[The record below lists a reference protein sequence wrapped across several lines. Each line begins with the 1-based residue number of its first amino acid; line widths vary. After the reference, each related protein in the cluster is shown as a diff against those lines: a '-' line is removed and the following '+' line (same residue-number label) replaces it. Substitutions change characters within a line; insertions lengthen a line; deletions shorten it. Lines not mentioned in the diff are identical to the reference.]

1 MSRSVKKG
9 PFAAPEL
16 LKRVDEMNAAGEKN
30 LARLARW
37 APVGAFLAVVALVA
51 LVVWFEVFSGLAGP
65 MQFIY
70 DSF

>member
-1 MSRSVKKG
+1 MTDKQGV
-9 PFAAPEL
+9 
-16 LKRVDEMNAAGEKN
+16 AGEKN
-30 LARLARW
+30 LARPARW

-65 MQFIY
+65 VQFIY

>member
-1 MSRSVKKG
+1 MT
-9 PFAAPEL
+9 E
-16 LKRVDEMNAAGEKN
+16 EQNTAGEKK

-51 LVVWFEVFSGLAGP
+51 LLTWFEVFSGLAGP
-65 MQFIY
+65 VQFIY

>member
-1 MSRSVKKG
+1 MTDKQ
-9 PFAAPEL
+9 
-16 LKRVDEMNAAGEKN
+16 NAAGEKN

-65 MQFIY
+65 VQFIY

>member
-1 MSRSVKKG
+1 MTEG
-9 PFAAPEL
+9 Q
-16 LKRVDEMNAAGEKN
+16 NTAGEKN

-51 LVVWFEVFSGLAGP
+51 LLTWFEVFSGLAGP
-65 MQFIY
+65 VQFIY